1 MSNTPRSLS
10 TTATATGP
18 FVAVLRWYQ
27 RVAGLVLAL
36 LSLVA
41 GLHFASFVIAIATE
55 GPFFVMGLG
64 AFVDS
69 FGKRVHWLF
78 SAVLALV
85 WCTVAF
91 GFFFVFTGPGGP
103 PVWVPIISALLALL
117 GLVIVPLAYRARE

>member
-1 MSNTPRSLS
+1 MSNTPLSSS

-18 FVAVLRWYQ
+18 FVVALRWYL
-27 RVAGLVLAL
+27 RIAGLIMVL

-41 GLHFASFVIAIATE
+41 GLHFASLVTAIATE
-55 GPFFVMGLG
+55 GPLTVMGLG

-85 WCTVAF
+85 WCVIAF
-91 GFFFVFTGPGGP
+91 GLFFVFTGPGGP

-117 GLVIVPLAYRARE
+117 GLIIVPLAYRARE